1 MEWYQDTIEL
11 FTEDMEEF
19 GLNINSSDVQ
29 FSGFYSQ
36 GDGASFTASAS
47 DIDLHKFLL
56 AMLGFKEVPQH
67 LAELKQKI
75 DWDFDWEYDG
85 VKLTLDE
92 YKVLRLM
99 GVTKV
104 ENRFFLLA
112 EHCIYGSINRNS
124 HRSCHEN
131 SITVELE
138 PDWRVFSVDEYPDF
152 EEFIG
157 GQEINEK
164 NVKEYYKFIDAL
176 SDCFEK
182 FVKDACRFLYRQLE
196 QEYEDYEN
204 FDED

>member
-11 FTEDMEEF
+11 FIEDMKEF
-19 GLNINSSDVQ
+19 GLYICTGNVQ
-29 FSGFYSQ
+29 FSGFYRQ
-36 GDGASFTASAS
+36 GDGASFTAESYE
-47 DIDLHKFLL
+47 INLHEFLL

-75 DWDFDWEYDG
+75 DWNFEWEYDG

-99 GVTKV
+99 GVILT
-104 ENRFFLLA
+104 ENRFFLLTKY
-112 EHCIYGSINRNS
+112 CIYGSINRRNYR
-124 HRSCHEN
+124 HCHEN
-131 SITVELE
+131 SIEVELE

-182 FVKDACRFLYRQLE
+182 FVKDACRLLYRQLE